1 MVGVR
6 REWVK
11 RGLITVGMSLLVVV
25 FTSRLL
31 FTLLLFLAGV
41 FLVGIFL
48 VEVVVTLLVV
58 VVVSLAVAVV
68 VEASHAAKRGAIF
81 QTTVDRDRG
90 LRQILRRG
98 YQRVGM

>member
-1 MVGVR
+1 M
-6 REWVK
+6 K
-11 RGLITVGMSLLVVV
+11 RGLITVGRSLLVVV

-58 VVVSLAVAVV
+58 VVVSLAVVV